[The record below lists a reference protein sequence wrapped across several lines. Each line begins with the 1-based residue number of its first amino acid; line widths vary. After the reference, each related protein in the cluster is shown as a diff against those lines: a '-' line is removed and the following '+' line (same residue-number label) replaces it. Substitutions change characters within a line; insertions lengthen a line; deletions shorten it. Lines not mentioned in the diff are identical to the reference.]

1 MNIALGP
8 VHLAVNN
15 LDRQVR
21 FYEQVIGLQLSRRE
35 GATATLGVGGPDL
48 LVLEETAIPRARGR
62 TTGLYH
68 FALLVPDRPALART
82 LRHLVAA
89 QTPLQG
95 FADHYVSE
103 AIYLPDA
110 EGNGIEIYRDR
121 PRDTWQYRGDWLHM
135 GTAPLD
141 VDDLLKE
148 PGGNGSARAGLPAG
162 TVMGHVHL
170 HVADIAA
177 TEDFYLNLLDMDVT
191 VRLPSAT
198 FLSWEGY
205 HHHLGGNTWNGVGAP
220 PPPEGGPGL
229 RWYTLRLP
237 DAAALDAIRARLEA
251 ADAPLTARDGGW
263 LARDPAGNGILLTAA

>member
-1 MNIALGP
+1 MTVTLGP
-8 VHLAVNN
+8 VHLNVAN
-15 LDRQVR
+15 LDRQIR
-21 FYEQVIGLQLSRRE
+21 FYEDVIGLRLHRKN
-35 GATATLGVGGPDL
+35 GTTAALGVGEADL
-48 LVLEETAIPRARGR
+48 LVLHHTPGAAHPGR

-82 LRHLVAA
+82 LRHLAGT

-121 PRDTWQYRGDWLHM
+121 PRDQWEYRDDWLHI

-141 VDDLLKE
+141 VQDLLAST
-148 PGGNGSARAGLPAG
+148 NDDRAVWNGLPSG
-162 TVMGHVHL
+162 TTMGHVHL
-170 HVADIAA
+170 HVADIET
-177 TEDFYLNLLDMDVT
+177 TEAFYLNLLDMDVMA
-191 VRLPSAT
+191 RMPSAT

-220 PPPEGGPGL
+220 PPASGTTGL
-229 RWYTLRLP
+229 RYYTIGLES
-237 DAAALDAIRARLEA
+237 AALDGITARLDAAGVPLEA
-251 ADAPLTARDGGW
+251 REEGR
-263 LARDPAGNGILLTAA
+263 LARDPAGNGLLLTSA